1 MQEAL
6 ARTLRLDSKITGKSV
21 KGFEQRSAL
30 ARVLKAGSL
39 AVVSKDLKSFFKN
52 PVHEL
57 GRKIDG
63 PSYPQSCYFW
73 STQTLGNCL

>member
-30 ARVLKAGSL
+30 ARILKAGSL
-39 AVVSKDLKSFFKN
+39 AVV
-52 PVHEL
+52 
-57 GRKIDG
+57 
-63 PSYPQSCYFW
+63 
-73 STQTLGNCL
+73 